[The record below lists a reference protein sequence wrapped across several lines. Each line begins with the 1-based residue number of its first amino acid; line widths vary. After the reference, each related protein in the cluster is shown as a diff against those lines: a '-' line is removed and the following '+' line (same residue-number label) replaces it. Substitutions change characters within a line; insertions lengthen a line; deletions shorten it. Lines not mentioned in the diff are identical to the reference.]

1 MKISILERLLVS
13 ERFRPM
19 VSTKTGAIL
28 PPIVTKRPTTKDEAP
43 HVVSRAKAGFTL
55 TRPDSTGEVM
65 QGFSMCPL
73 ESEDLVVR
81 SLYDTLWEMGKL
93 YGWNNRYA
101 SLEAALTRADSA
113 AFPPKA
119 AVVPFSTLQEI
130 VGNELS
136 EEDAER
142 ITLAKGCV
150 TEVSGVKI
158 LSARGALSPGTAI
171 IATTPQLV
179 GTYMRASEHLS
190 IMITRADRSLALVG
204 DAVD

>member
-28 PPIVTKRPTTKDEAP
+28 PPIVTKSRTSREEAP
-43 HVVSRAKAGFTL
+43 HVVSRAKGGFTITL
-55 TRPDSTGEVM
+55 PSLAGEVM

-73 ESEDLVVR
+73 EEEDIVVR
-81 SLYDTLWEMGKL
+81 SLYDTLWEMGKV
-93 YGWNNRYA
+93 YGWNNRYV
-101 SLEAALTRADSA
+101 SLEAALTRPDSA

-136 EEDAER
+136 EEEAER
-142 ITLAKGCV
+142 ITLARGCV
-150 TEVSGVKI
+150 AEVSGVKI
-158 LSARGALSPGTAI
+158 ISARGALPPGTAI

-179 GTYMRASEHLS
+179 GTYMRASEHMS
-190 IMITRADRSLALVG
+190 ILIMRADRSLVLVG